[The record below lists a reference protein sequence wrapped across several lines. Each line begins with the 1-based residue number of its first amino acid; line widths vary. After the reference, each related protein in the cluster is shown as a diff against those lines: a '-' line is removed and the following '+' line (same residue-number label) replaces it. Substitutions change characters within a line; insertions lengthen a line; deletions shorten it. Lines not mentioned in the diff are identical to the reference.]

1 MNYRSISMTRKQPW
15 SALAL
20 ALLLGSPVAAP
31 AMVSDADLELRQ
43 YVRARLADAGGMPDA
58 AAASYARLLQAS
70 PQDKRLALRTYRQ
83 ALTAGN
89 YKLAALAAQQ
99 LDRLGALPADAV
111 LMLVADAVVAHDWPR
126 ASSAIARVEREQVF
140 GFLAP
145 TMRGW
150 VAYGQ
155 KVRHPERLASPS
167 GGSQLANAYA
177 RDHHLLIA
185 LAAGRTDILADLRRL
200 VSAGDSRSLRLQLAS
215 GALLAK
221 RGDVGNAKLLLEGSA
236 PELVA
241 ARAALD
247 AGKPLGGAVDTPELG
262 LSELFAQLAIDVKGD
277 GRSPISLQLARLAS
291 YLAPGNAAAM
301 IATADLLAANGYHAA
316 ALALLD
322 RVPPANPLAEAARQ
336 QRSGILLAAGDR
348 EGALAG
354 AQKATA
360 QPDAAPAVFVE
371 LAGILMD
378 LERPAEAAAAYQKAI
393 DAEAAS
399 GRTNWTYLFL
409 KASALDRA
417 GDWAAAKALLH
428 QANAMAPGQP
438 AVLNYLGYGMLD
450 RGESLSE
457 AQAFIER
464 ASGLDP
470 QDAAIADSL
479 GWLYYKRGNYPLA
492 IAALER
498 AVASDPGQ
506 SVMNEHL
513 GDAYWAAGRR
523 IEARYAWRAA
533 LVQAEKSDLDRINRK
548 ISEGPAGSLTAK

>member
-1 MNYRSISMTRKQPW
+1 MNERTIRMRMNQRW
-15 SALAL
+15 LAVGLVL
-20 ALLLGSPVAAP
+20 AVMPMAAP

-99 LDRLGALPADAV
+99 LDRLGALPPDAV
-111 LMLVADAVVAHDWPR
+111 LMLVSEAVVAHDWPR
-126 ASSAIARVEREQVF
+126 ASAAVARIEREQVF
-140 GFLAP
+140 AFLAP

-150 VAYGQ
+150 IALGQ
-155 KVRHPERLASPS
+155 KVRHPERPANPS
-167 GGSQLANAYA
+167 GASQLANAYA

-185 LAAGRTDILADLRRL
+185 LAGGRTDIIAELRRL
-200 VSAGDSRSLRLQLAS
+200 VSAGDSRSLRLQLAA

-221 RGDVGNAKLLLEGSA
+221 RGDAINAKLVLEGSA
-236 PELVA
+236 PELVV

-291 YLAPGNAAAM
+291 YLAPTNAAAI
-301 IATADLLAANGYHAA
+301 IATADLLASNGYHAA
-316 ALALLD
+316 ALTLLD
-322 RVPPANPLAEAARQ
+322 KIPPASPLAEAARQ
-336 QRSGILLAAGDR
+336 QRSGILLASGDR
-348 EGALAG
+348 EGALAA
-354 AQKATA
+354 AQKAAA

-378 LERPAEAAAAYQKAI
+378 LERPREAALAYQKAI
-393 DAEAAS
+393 DAEAKA
-399 GRTNWTYLFL
+399 GRGNWAYLFL
-409 KASALDRA
+409 KAGAIDRA
-417 GDWAAAKALLH
+417 GDWAGAKALLH
-428 QANAMAPGQP
+428 QANAMTPGQP

-450 RGESLSE
+450 RGENLAE
-457 AQAFIER
+457 AQTYIER

-470 QDAAIADSL
+470 QDAAITDSL
-479 GWLYYKRGNYPLA
+479 GWLHYKRGNYPLA

-533 LVQAEKSDLDRINRK
+533 LVQAEKPDQDRINRK
-548 ISEGPAGSLTAK
+548 ISEGPTDTLTAK